1 MAKRL
6 KVANQARC
14 IGCYSCMMA
23 CARTYYDT
31 ISLKNS
37 AIDIQTS
44 GGIESAYVSIVCHAC
59 IDPPC
64 AKACP
69 QGALTKRKGGG
80 VVVHKELCNGCG
92 NCMDACLVGAIHL
105 DSEKKAVIWQHGY
118 SHEKHQGKFELERNN
133 QEEIYQDLKKGKE
146 ILENTFK
153 VTINTL
159 VAPSDRFS
167 KAAILAAERVG
178 YQTLHRGFAPLPR
191 EIQWNNPQYLKS
203 YSKLIAFW
211 VRYGKKYRYPKA
223 LDFRNHQE
231 KYSYRIRMITT
242 KNYREILDFHQNGEL
257 SITTHH
263 RTMNSGDKEILTQLC
278 S

>member
-105 DSEKKAVIWQHGY
+105 DSGKKAVICRHCGICTKFCPHDVLEMIEVDESGEPIITDTEAEESQEVLPEQRQGQQEMA
-118 SHEKHQGKFELERNN
+118 SPEKTESG
-133 QEEIYQDLKKGKE
+133 
-146 ILENTFK
+146 
-153 VTINTL
+153 
-159 VAPSDRFS
+159 
-167 KAAILAAERVG
+167 AE
-178 YQTLHRGFAPLPR
+178 
-191 EIQWNNPQYLKS
+191 K
-203 YSKLIAFW
+203 
-211 VRYGKKYRYPKA
+211 
-223 LDFRNHQE
+223 
-231 KYSYRIRMITT
+231 
-242 KNYREILDFHQNGEL
+242 
-257 SITTHH
+257 
-263 RTMNSGDKEILTQLC
+263 
-278 S
+278 

>member
-80 VVVHKELCNGCG
+80 VIVHMELCNGCG

-105 DSEKKAVIWQHGY
+105 DSGKKAVICRHCGVCAKFCPHDVLEMIEVEE
-118 SHEKHQGKFELERNN
+118 SGEPKIPDTEADEKGGASPEPRKKMQEQQGQQEQQKQQERKEQ
-133 QEEIYQDLKKGKE
+133 QEQQERKGQKE
-146 ILENTFK
+146 QQ
-153 VTINTL
+153 VT
-159 VAPSDRFS
+159 VP
-167 KAAILAAERVG
+167 
-178 YQTLHRGFAPLPR
+178 P
-191 EIQWNNPQYLKS
+191 
-203 YSKLIAFW
+203 
-211 VRYGKKYRYPKA
+211 
-223 LDFRNHQE
+223 E
-231 KYSYRIRMITT
+231 KT
-242 KNYREILDFHQNGEL
+242 EPGVE
-257 SITTHH
+257 
-263 RTMNSGDKEILTQLC
+263 
-278 S
+278 